1 MANQKLHGRAFYES
15 IGSPKYIVAPM
26 VDQSEFAWRLLTRS
40 FLPPELRRSVLCY
53 SPMFH
58 AKLFAESHRYRT
70 QHFEPL
76 KPAHG
81 LLPQS
86 PQPPP
91 FEGVEAEKAYLDG
104 HPENDRPLFVQ
115 FCANDPDHYLAAA
128 KHVQPYCEA
137 VDLNLGC
144 PQGIA
149 KRGNYGA
156 FLQEDWDTIYKLIN
170 KLHRELD
177 IPVTAKIRV
186 QETREKTLEYAKMI
200 LSAGASCLT
209 VHGRRREMKGHATGL
224 ADWTMIRYLREQLP
238 PDTVIFANGNI
249 LQHDD
254 IQDCLDATGADAV
267 MSAEGNLY
275 DPSIFAKAPPVG
287 QEGTDYWRGRDG
299 KGGYRMDA
307 VLRRYLDII
316 HEHVLQQEP
325 PAREP
330 LFLPSD
336 QPATEPQKS
345 AEEPSAPPQSTDAA
359 SVEDAKAPEPQT
371 GDKRAAPDNAEWTRE
386 SKASKRQRKR
396 EAKNAA
402 KQHTQQKK
410 GKVDDALKY
419 EPNMVAMQSHCFH
432 MLRPLVSKHHNVRD
446 ALARTRSGDIEAY
459 EEVLR
464 LTQEAVKIG
473 LLDYAQNPQAY
484 EDVVVE
490 SNGEVRDG
498 TESSDEAV
506 RRCKRPYWV
515 CQPYVRPLPKE
526 ALEKGSLQLSKKDLR
541 KLQEDEE
548 ARKNGT
554 SAVQANGEANSA
566 ANGDANDDAKGEA
579 NCGAS
584 TVTAEKAAK
593 EDEQQAVESGLPP
606 GGKTEEVGPKVKK
619 EVNLPAE
626 AGDAEKEGTLKVPKE
641 GMIDDLILSSKLLSN
656 GAYLTPQLNAPC
668 GDLGGFWDERKE
680 WQVLGIAVCKKLR
693 IRERIREQVSFAAEK
708 ESAVRRMA
716 ACTLSISVTT
726 ANRDGFEG
734 LTLRALMYERDFAPD
749 ATPEAKKEWRG
760 IASKLRRRFYLSARL
775 ESGNTK
781 RKPAVQVE
789 SVIQPETPTK
799 SSQML
804 LKADEYMPP
813 GIAHMRT
820 LYKEAGQKLT
830 EYLYEAA
837 KSHCRISAYMFDV
850 EREYTPYYQYDDGS
864 TRRTIHETLYLPKNV
879 DAYRNVATVVA
890 EKAPEKITR
899 DMLILLRKEIAG
911 RRIVDAWHN
920 ELLDGSP
927 RKNGLRVHQNFTEG
941 LETIYPILQK
951 VVIARS
957 DEKGKGGKDTS
968 LALPD
973 PMQPNLSGTT
983 AFDCDW
989 RSGVK
994 QLEYHAGVMRKK
1006 RDVLGDTQ
1014 RLEALL
1020 ELPCWAV
1027 CYI

>member
-40 FLPPELRRSVLCY
+40 FLPPDLRRSVLCY

-91 FEGVEAEKAYLDG
+91 FEDVEAEKAYLDG
-104 HPENDRPLFVQ
+104 HPDNDRPLFVQ

-224 ADWTMIRYLREQLP
+224 ADWTMIRYLREHLP

-345 AEEPSAPPQSTDAA
+345 AEEPSAPPQFTDAA

-371 GDKRAAPDNAEWTRE
+371 GEKRAAPDTAEWTRE

-402 KQHTQQKK
+402 KQHTQQKR

-490 SNGEVRDG
+490 SNGEVRDA

-548 ARKNGT
+548 ARKDGA
-554 SAVQANGEANSA
+554 SAGQVNSEANG
-566 ANGDANDDAKGEA
+566 DAKGEA
-579 NCGAS
+579 NGGAS

-606 GGKTEEVGPKVKK
+606 GGKTEEVGPEVKK

-641 GMIDDLILSSKLLSN
+641 GMV
-656 GAYLTPQLNAPC
+656 C
-668 GDLGGFWDERKE
+668 G
-680 WQVLGIAVCKKLR
+680 
-693 IRERIREQVSFAAEK
+693 
-708 ESAVRRMA
+708 
-716 ACTLSISVTT
+716 
-726 ANRDGFEG
+726 
-734 LTLRALMYERDFAPD
+734 
-749 ATPEAKKEWRG
+749 
-760 IASKLRRRFYLSARL
+760 
-775 ESGNTK
+775 
-781 RKPAVQVE
+781 
-789 SVIQPETPTK
+789 
-799 SSQML
+799 
-804 LKADEYMPP
+804 
-813 GIAHMRT
+813 
-820 LYKEAGQKLT
+820 
-830 EYLYEAA
+830 
-837 KSHCRISAYMFDV
+837 
-850 EREYTPYYQYDDGS
+850 
-864 TRRTIHETLYLPKNV
+864 
-879 DAYRNVATVVA
+879 
-890 EKAPEKITR
+890 
-899 DMLILLRKEIAG
+899 
-911 RRIVDAWHN
+911 
-920 ELLDGSP
+920 
-927 RKNGLRVHQNFTEG
+927 
-941 LETIYPILQK
+941 
-951 VVIARS
+951 
-957 DEKGKGGKDTS
+957 
-968 LALPD
+968 
-973 PMQPNLSGTT
+973 
-983 AFDCDW
+983 
-989 RSGVK
+989 
-994 QLEYHAGVMRKK
+994 
-1006 RDVLGDTQ
+1006 
-1014 RLEALL
+1014 
-1020 ELPCWAV
+1020 
-1027 CYI
+1027 

>member
-81 LLPQS
+81 LLPQT
-86 PQPPP
+86 PQQPP
-91 FEGVEAEKAYLDG
+91 FEDVEAEKAYLDG

-115 FCANDPDHYLAAA
+115 FCANDPEHYLAAA

-224 ADWTMIRYLREQLP
+224 ADWTMIRYLREHLP

-275 DPSIFAKAPPVG
+275 DPSIFAKAPSVG

-359 SVEDAKAPEPQT
+359 SVELAKAPEPQT

-402 KQHTQQKK
+402 KQHTQQKR

-579 NCGAS
+579 NGGAS

-593 EDEQQAVESGLPP
+593 EDEQQAVESGSPP
-606 GGKTEEVGPKVKK
+606 GGKTEEVGPEVKK

-641 GMIDDLILSSKLLSN
+641 GMV
-656 GAYLTPQLNAPC
+656 C
-668 GDLGGFWDERKE
+668 G
-680 WQVLGIAVCKKLR
+680 
-693 IRERIREQVSFAAEK
+693 
-708 ESAVRRMA
+708 
-716 ACTLSISVTT
+716 
-726 ANRDGFEG
+726 
-734 LTLRALMYERDFAPD
+734 
-749 ATPEAKKEWRG
+749 
-760 IASKLRRRFYLSARL
+760 
-775 ESGNTK
+775 
-781 RKPAVQVE
+781 
-789 SVIQPETPTK
+789 
-799 SSQML
+799 
-804 LKADEYMPP
+804 
-813 GIAHMRT
+813 
-820 LYKEAGQKLT
+820 
-830 EYLYEAA
+830 
-837 KSHCRISAYMFDV
+837 
-850 EREYTPYYQYDDGS
+850 
-864 TRRTIHETLYLPKNV
+864 
-879 DAYRNVATVVA
+879 
-890 EKAPEKITR
+890 
-899 DMLILLRKEIAG
+899 
-911 RRIVDAWHN
+911 
-920 ELLDGSP
+920 
-927 RKNGLRVHQNFTEG
+927 
-941 LETIYPILQK
+941 
-951 VVIARS
+951 
-957 DEKGKGGKDTS
+957 
-968 LALPD
+968 
-973 PMQPNLSGTT
+973 
-983 AFDCDW
+983 
-989 RSGVK
+989 
-994 QLEYHAGVMRKK
+994 
-1006 RDVLGDTQ
+1006 
-1014 RLEALL
+1014 
-1020 ELPCWAV
+1020 
-1027 CYI
+1027 

>member
-1 MANQKLHGRAFYES
+1 MLPSVRNGRINSAAGQLQHLFPKVEGKAGLRPSFCQTVPSLLRSPFATMANQKLHGRAFYES

-40 FLPPELRRSVLCY
+40 FFPPELRRSVLCY

-81 LLPQS
+81 LLPQT
-86 PQPPP
+86 PQQPP
-91 FEGVEAEKAYLDG
+91 FGGVEAEKAYLDG
-104 HPENDRPLFVQ
+104 HPEIDRPLFVQ

-224 ADWTMIRYLREQLP
+224 ADWTMIKYLREQLP

-316 HEHVLQQEP
+316 HQHVLQQEP
-325 PAREP
+325 PTREP

-336 QPATEPQKS
+336 YTGTEPQKS
-345 AEEPSAPPQSTDAA
+345 TDEPSAPLQSTDAA
-359 SVEDAKAPEPQT
+359 PVEDAKAPEPQT
-371 GDKRAAPDNAEWTRE
+371 GDKRAAPDTAEWTRE
-386 SKASKRQRKR
+386 SKASKRQKKR

-402 KQHTQQKK
+402 KQHTQQKR

-490 SNGEVRDG
+490 SNGEVRDA

-548 ARKNGT
+548 AKKAGT
-554 SAVQANGEANSA
+554 SAGEADGE
-566 ANGDANDDAKGEA
+566 ANGDANGDVKGEA
-579 NCGAS
+579 NGEAS
-584 TVTAEKAAK
+584 TIPAEKAAK

-606 GGKTEEVGPKVKK
+606 GGKTEEVGPEVKK
-619 EVNLPAE
+619 EVSLPAE

-641 GMIDDLILSSKLLSN
+641 GMV
-656 GAYLTPQLNAPC
+656 C
-668 GDLGGFWDERKE
+668 G
-680 WQVLGIAVCKKLR
+680 
-693 IRERIREQVSFAAEK
+693 
-708 ESAVRRMA
+708 
-716 ACTLSISVTT
+716 
-726 ANRDGFEG
+726 
-734 LTLRALMYERDFAPD
+734 
-749 ATPEAKKEWRG
+749 
-760 IASKLRRRFYLSARL
+760 
-775 ESGNTK
+775 
-781 RKPAVQVE
+781 
-789 SVIQPETPTK
+789 
-799 SSQML
+799 
-804 LKADEYMPP
+804 
-813 GIAHMRT
+813 
-820 LYKEAGQKLT
+820 
-830 EYLYEAA
+830 
-837 KSHCRISAYMFDV
+837 
-850 EREYTPYYQYDDGS
+850 
-864 TRRTIHETLYLPKNV
+864 
-879 DAYRNVATVVA
+879 
-890 EKAPEKITR
+890 
-899 DMLILLRKEIAG
+899 
-911 RRIVDAWHN
+911 
-920 ELLDGSP
+920 
-927 RKNGLRVHQNFTEG
+927 
-941 LETIYPILQK
+941 
-951 VVIARS
+951 
-957 DEKGKGGKDTS
+957 
-968 LALPD
+968 
-973 PMQPNLSGTT
+973 
-983 AFDCDW
+983 
-989 RSGVK
+989 
-994 QLEYHAGVMRKK
+994 
-1006 RDVLGDTQ
+1006 
-1014 RLEALL
+1014 
-1020 ELPCWAV
+1020 
-1027 CYI
+1027 